1 MFTKIALVVAV
12 SLSLS
17 FSQVTAN
24 QDSIEVA
31 NDKKAQKIAML
42 VVTTLFVAVISGTAK
57 TISSGKLTKNIE

>member
-17 FSQVTAN
+17 FSQVTAK